1 MTRPNDVAE
10 ARNRAAPKT
19 ILPGRPRK
27 RRDVP
32 ARRASTS
39 RQPAHCC
46 GRRRRVRCGSAD
58 RRAFN
63 ARSRGTGFH
72 IIILARIVR
81 AHDKSRSQQRVGT
94 CRVFSF
100 PLIVRSERTL
110 RRPAPQAPPPESGTW
125 TFHHAWGKLRARRGR
140 RPFGGPPWTI
150 RMSCCGLPPSAVES
164 RTPLA
169 MAERELRCS
178 SLLPTMSAGARIPNC
193 RTSQARSPAAL
204 PNCIR
209 RGRQHP
215 PEQLLHL

>member
-72 IIILARIVR
+72 IIILARSVR
-81 AHDKSRSQQRVGT
+81 AQDKSRSQQRVGT

-110 RRPAPQAPPPESGTW
+110 RRPAPQAPPPEAAHGPSITLG
-125 TFHHAWGKLRARRGR
+125 GSCERGGDGDHS
-140 RPFGGPPWTI
+140 GGPPWTI

>member
-1 MTRPNDVAE
+1 MARPNDVAE

-72 IIILARIVR
+72 IIILARSVR
-81 AHDKSRSQQRVGT
+81 AQDKSRSQQRVGT

-110 RRPAPQAPPPESGTW
+110 RRPAPQALPPESGTW
-125 TFHHAWGKLRARRGR
+125 TFHHALGKLRARRGR
-140 RPFGGPPWTI
+140 RPFGGA
-150 RMSCCGLPPSAVES
+150 AVDDKDELL
-164 RTPLA
+164 RLA
-169 MAERELRCS
+169 AKCRRIANSLGDGRARA
-178 SLLPTMSAGARIPNC
+178 SLLELASDYE
-193 RTSQARSPAAL
+193 
-204 PNCIR
+204 R
-209 RGRQHP
+209 RGKDSELPDEPGPVTRSTP
-215 PEQLLHL
+215 